1 MVLMIIMK
9 MPINEMNGTDGWA
22 HGRHQ
27 ECYGWVEKC
36 QHYFKENDPYNH
48 PLTASFSGG
57 FLEYREELHERI
69 DIPNIHVYPAQGWE
83 KKYPEDTMR
92 SAMFNYGW
100 ASRRFWDN
108 FDKPA
113 IFGEAGADLAY
124 YSPKDK
130 NYHISYHN
138 QLWASLSN
146 GLAATP
152 VWWDYPVLD
161 NADWDQLQNLAGF
174 VSNLDLANQPYQP
187 LNATSE
193 GADLYVMGA
202 SNHAFG
208 WGRSYEKENISG
220 SQLNINGL
228 DDGAYTIIWYDTW
241 SGELLKS
248 TKVKSQN
255 NSLVLEVP
263 KMDEAHPD
271 VAFKI
276 VGN

>member
-1 MVLMIIMK
+1 M
-9 MPINEMNGTDGWA
+9 G
-22 HGRHQ
+22 
-27 ECYGWVEKC
+27 
-36 QHYFKENDPYNH
+36 
-48 PLTASFSGG
+48 
-57 FLEYREELHERI
+57 
-69 DIPNIHVYPAQGWE
+69 
-83 KKYPEDTMR
+83 
-92 SAMFNYGW
+92 
-100 ASRRFWDN
+100 N

-152 VWWDYPVLD
+152 VWWDYPILND
-161 NADWDQLQNLAGF
+161 DDWDQLQNLAGF
-174 VSNLDLANQPYQP
+174 VSDLDLANQPYQP
-187 LNATSE
+187 LSATSK
-193 GADLYVMGA
+193 GADLYVMGT
-202 SNHAFG
+202 SNNAFG

-241 SGELLKS
+241 SGKLLKS
-248 TKVKSQN
+248 SKARSQN
-255 NSLVLEVP
+255 GNLILQVP
-263 KMDEAHPD
+263 EMRESHPD

-276 VGN
+276 LEDQDGSTKK